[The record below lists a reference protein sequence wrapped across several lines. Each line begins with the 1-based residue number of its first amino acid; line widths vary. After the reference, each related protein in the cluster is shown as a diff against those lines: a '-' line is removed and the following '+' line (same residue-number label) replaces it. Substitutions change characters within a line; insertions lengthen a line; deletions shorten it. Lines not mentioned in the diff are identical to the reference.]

1 MAIWLPC
8 IASYGQAISFLSN
21 MFHEEKGKYGTI
33 AVACSALSAIL
44 PKNNGQ
50 TFKKDEWISRMI
62 KGIFKL
68 HTSLPEYLVT
78 YDLDIILLC
87 IDSLPANNLLSI
99 DLLIKKL
106 YFALSAE
113 WTV

>member
-1 MAIWLPC
+1 
-8 IASYGQAISFLSN
+8 

-33 AVACSALSAIL
+33 AVAYSALSAIL

-50 TFKKDEWISRMI
+50 TFKKDERTSRMI

-68 HTSLPEYLVT
+68 YPSLPEYLVT

>member
-1 MAIWLPC
+1 MVRQYHFCPTCFMRKKESMGQLQLHALPFQLFC
-8 IASYGQAISFLSN
+8 Q
-21 MFHEEKGKYGTI
+21 
-33 AVACSALSAIL
+33 
-44 PKNNGQ
+44 KNNGQ
-50 TFKKDEWISRMI
+50 TFKKDERISRMI